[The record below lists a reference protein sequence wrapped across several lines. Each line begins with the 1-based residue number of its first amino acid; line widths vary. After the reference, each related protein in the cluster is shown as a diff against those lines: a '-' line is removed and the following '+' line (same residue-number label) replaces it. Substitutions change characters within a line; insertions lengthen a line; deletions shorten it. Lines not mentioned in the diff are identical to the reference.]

1 MLCALL
7 GACAQAPRVAEP
19 APDLWLDDVFDFR
32 PSLVKATRE
41 SIFELDPAL
50 DAHLRAT
57 GVTSAPTPRRL
68 EALVTL
74 VFGPDMKA
82 FDYVGGRTTNAAE
95 TWRNKQGDCL
105 SLTILSQAL
114 ARRLGVPA
122 QMQEVR
128 VPVTFDRRN
137 GVDFLNNHV
146 NLLVRNDQRLELKN
160 RSMPPGEFV
169 IDFDPQIGSTQ
180 RGNGAERRR
189 DPRAL
194 LQQPG
199 RRTFGQRQQ
208 PSGLCALQGRNPR
221 RSVVR
226 GQLRQSGAV
235 VPACRSRS
243 ARRALAAPCAA
254 ALNERRRPGA
264 WLDCTRLLLSQ
275 GRGGRSAVLE
285 AALQAR
291 RDQDPYYWLGLG
303 LGHLQQERY
312 PTRRSTRSSAP
323 RPDSGFDE
331 VHRYLALAYWRV
343 GKPQLAR
350 DQSAILSALSG
361 AEASVAALSRKFTAA
376 HGSAAQP
383 D

>member
-57 GVTSAPTPRRL
+57 SVTSAPTPRRL

-74 VFGPDMKA
+74 VFGPDMNA
-82 FDYVGGRTTNAAE
+82 FGYVGGRTTNAAE

-146 NLLVRNDQRLELKN
+146 NLLVRNHQRLELKN

-180 RGNGAERRR
+180 RGKVLNDDAILARFYNNLAAEHFAKGNNQLAYAHFKAAIHADPSYAASYANLAQLYLRAGLDRQAEQLLRHALQR
-189 DPRAL
+189 DERAPL
-194 LQQPG
+194 AL
-199 RRTFGQRQQ
+199 
-208 PSGLCALQGRNPR
+208 SGLHA
-221 RSVVR
+221 
-226 GQLRQSGAV
+226 
-235 VPACRSRS
+235 
-243 ARRALAAPCAA
+243 
-254 ALNERRRPGA
+254 
-264 WLDCTRLLLSQ
+264 LLLSQ
-275 GRGGRSAVLE
+275 QRLAEARVLE
-285 AALQAR
+285 QRLQAQR
-291 RDQDPYYWLGLG
+291 NQDPYYWLGLG
-303 LGHLQQERY
+303 LGHLQQDRY
-312 PTRRSTRSSAP
+312 PEAVAALERAQGLT
-323 RPDSGFDE
+323 SGFDE
-331 VHRYLALAYWRV
+331 VHRALALAYWHA

-350 DQSAILSALSG
+350 DQIAILKGLGG
-361 AEASVAALSRKFTAA
+361 AEAMVAKLSRKFTAA
-376 HGSAAQP
+376 HGSAASLN
-383 D
+383 